1 MSLAFLL
8 GLAAAAEVV
17 EEVEFGDAG
26 WTFLVGGQRV
36 NIPGPTYNSSLPYTF
51 DGPTLTLRRTTMKA
65 ICGLEFESVDNQT
78 IVLDATW
85 DNSDSLVPVVLRGR
99 EFRISTKSRIIP
111 FSVTGAEDV
120 RVAADGLR
128 QVEFLGV
135 WTLGSGQTTVFDST
149 GGEVVLVSAELS
161 DKTRLTAVA
170 PGSVESVSVS
180 ASASAAVSQF
190 TITESLRL
198 AKGAHLSLE
207 NGKLTGDVSI
217 EGDLTQLENAAV
229 MADSKSLFNPGDV
242 IVKYAHEG
250 LKAADIATGNS
261 LVVCAETRTTVRFE
275 PAEILFPDEEKKLVV
290 ETVEHRE
297 NGLTCVYAS
306 KSVIDD
312 EDTKA
317 SHRNDRLWIA
327 LGVCLGLV
335 IIVIIVV
342 VSVLLHK
349 KEVRDHGF
357 MNDPLNNPD
366 LDELPHI

>member
-8 GLAAAAEVV
+8 GLAAATEVV
-17 EEVEFGDAG
+17 EAVEFGDSG
-26 WTFLVGGQRV
+26 WTFLVSGQRV
-36 NIPGPTYNSSLPYTF
+36 SIPGPTYNSSLPYTF
-51 DGPTLTLRRTTMKA
+51 DGPTLTLKRATMKA
-65 ICGLEFESVDNQT
+65 ICGLEFGSVENQT
-78 IVLDATW
+78 IVVDATW
-85 DNSDSLVPVVLRGR
+85 DKSDALVPVVLRGR
-99 EFRISTKSRIIP
+99 EFRISTASRIIP
-111 FSVTGAEDV
+111 FSVTGAEAI
-120 RVAADGLR
+120 RVAAEGLK

-135 WTLGSGQTTVFDST
+135 WALGSGQTTVFDAT

-161 DKTRLTAVA
+161 DKSRLAAVA
-170 PGSVESVSVS
+170 PGSVESVTVRES
-180 ASASAAVSQF
+180 ASATVSQF

-207 NGKLTGDVSI
+207 SGKVTGDVSI
-217 EGDLTQLENAAV
+217 EGDLTGAANAAV
-229 MADSKSLFNPGDV
+229 VADADSLFNPGDV
-242 IVKYAHEG
+242 VVKYSYEG
-250 LKAADIATGNS
+250 LKAADIATGSS
-261 LVVCAETRTTVRFE
+261 LVVCAKSRATVRFD

-297 NGLTCVYAS
+297 DGLTCVYAS
-306 KSVIDD
+306 KNVIDD

-317 SHRNDRLWIA
+317 SHRNDHLWIA
-327 LGVCLGLV
+327 LGVGLGLV